1 MNNQQNIERDLYNK
15 KLIILNR
22 LYYMITHYI
31 WNTNNFSD
39 LDNLVN
45 RFKDLSNDIEKKG
58 EGIDNDMLLKNIR
71 KKNI

>member
-1 MNNQQNIERDLYNK
+1 MNNQSNIERDLYNK

-31 WNTNNFSD
+31 WNNNNMGE
-39 LDNLVN
+39 LDNLVDK
-45 RFKDLSNDIEKKG
+45 FKDLSNDIEKKG

-71 KKNI
+71 KKSI